1 MLDWPSPAPRHGA
14 PTGPREPCSGHPAVG
29 PDRGLPALDLAPA
42 WAPLPLH
49 SQLQCLWRRGD
60 RSPWSLARGLAHPA
74 APGPLPSLQPLRL
87 RSGARLMAASPPWRL
102 YTRMGCCLCEGL
114 EERLRALDPPPLV
127 ELVDVDGD
135 PALQARY
142 GLRVPVLARLGG
154 SAGGGTPS
162 ALAWV
167 DLPPVPPR
175 LGGER
180 LQAWLA
186 AHGAVAGASAP
197 GGTPL
202 GDGP

>member
-1 MLDWPSPAPRHGA
+1 MIFAPPEPFRLPSP
-14 PTGPREPCSGHPAVG
+14 
-29 PDRGLPALDLAPA
+29 LPA
-42 WAPLPLH
+42 
-49 SQLQCLWRRGD
+49 
-60 RSPWSLARGLAHPA
+60 
-74 APGPLPSLQPLRL
+74 GPMLPSPSL
-87 RSGARLMAASPPWRL
+87 RL
-102 YTRMGCCLCEGL
+102 YTRAGCCLCEGL
-114 EERLRALDPPPLV
+114 EERLRALDPPPPL

-142 GLRVPVLARLGG
+142 GLRVPVLAR
-154 SAGGGTPS
+154 AGGFIAAGAPP
-162 ALAWV
+162 AGAPPAPAWV

-197 GGTPL
+197 SRTPV